1 MMVLLQ
7 RLHRQSFGLDRT
19 HRPDACFNPTDG
31 GKDWNTPLDRRAANF
46 NFVFPRSFAAW
57 RIDDQIDLVVLDH
70 IDDVRPAFVQLE
82 KPMRG

>member
-7 RLHRQSFGLDRT
+7 RLHCQSFSLDRT

-31 GKDWNTPLDRRAANF
+31 GQDWNTPLDRRAPNF
-46 NFVFPRSFAAW
+46 NFVFPRSFATW
-57 RIDDQIDLVVLDH
+57 RIDDKSDLVVLDH